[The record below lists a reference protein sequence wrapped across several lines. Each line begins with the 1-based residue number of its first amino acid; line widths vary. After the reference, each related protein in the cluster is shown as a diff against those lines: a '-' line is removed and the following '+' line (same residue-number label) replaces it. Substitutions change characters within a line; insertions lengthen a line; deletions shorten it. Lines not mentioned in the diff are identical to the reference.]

1 MDRVT
6 FSLTGPLSGRFWPR
20 SVGASGGVTLGSTGV
35 RIGAVTFEA
44 GELPERL
51 FATTENAYGV
61 GPWKIEYE

>member
-1 MDRVT
+1 MAGLPRHPR
-6 FSLTGPLSGRFWPR
+6 SIRGGPLSGRFWPR

-51 FATTENAYGV
+51 FATTENA
-61 GPWKIEYE
+61 